1 MPRIV
6 IEYDPVERFVVGT
19 VGEPGERSF
28 FLQARQGNRLTSVLL
43 EKAQVIAVIERLAQL
58 LRELKRM
65 DPNFSIPPHPRD
77 EGPLEQPIV
86 EEFRVGLISLAWLSD
101 REMVSIDLE
110 ATIDATFDTTI
121 EATIDKEM
129 SGEILL
135 PPDPEHAPDLL
146 HVVLTSAQTDAF
158 IKRATSVINAGRLP
172 CPFCGLPLDPRGH
185 ICPRAN
191 GYRR

>member
-19 VGEPGERSF
+19 VGEPGDRSF

-43 EKAQVIAVIERLAQL
+43 EKSQVVAVIERLVQL
-58 LRELKRM
+58 LRELKRIN
-65 DPNFSIPPHPRD
+65 PGFSIPPHPGD
-77 EGPLEQPIV
+77 DAPLEQPIA

-110 ATIDATFDTTI
+110 ATFEEDG
-121 EATIDKEM
+121 E
-129 SGEILL
+129 SEILFERE
-135 PPDPEHAPDLL
+135 PDNAPDLL
-146 HVVLTSAQTDAF
+146 HVVLTASQTDAF
-158 IKRATSVINAGRLP
+158 IRRATNVINAGRLP

-185 ICPRAN
+185 VCPRAN